1 MELIMLVF
9 IEPFFSLQWVGG
21 GGGLSVKYL
30 DIFVWNIWVLI
41 WLIKKGQMELLQGLF

>member
-9 IEPFFSLQWVGG
+9 IEPFFFLTVSG

-41 WLIKKGQMELLQGLF
+41 WLIKKGQMELL